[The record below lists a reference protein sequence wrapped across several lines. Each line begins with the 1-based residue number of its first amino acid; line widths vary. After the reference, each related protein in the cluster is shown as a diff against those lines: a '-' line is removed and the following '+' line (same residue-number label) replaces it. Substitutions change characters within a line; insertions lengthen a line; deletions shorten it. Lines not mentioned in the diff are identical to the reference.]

1 MSLPAVF
8 LEVLFCL
15 MLHTEFFR
23 THLAGTS
30 RTLVLGLSYLSVNGE
45 NIHQLEQDKSGPE
58 VPVAISTDV
67 LSLLWFS
74 VFPILP
80 LTVFLPPYLVSRFQ
94 KKNHQWSALWSHL
107 QPLKSLM
114 ALSPQRKI
122 PTFCFSWEPHGFLLV
137 QEETLTPQTFFRQV
151 MWRVWQG
158 LRSCWYF
165 RT

>member
-1 MSLPAVF
+1 MSPPAAF

-74 VFPILP
+74 VFPIPP
-80 LTVFLPPYLVSRFQ
+80 LTVFLPPYFVSCFQ
-94 KKNHQWSALWSHL
+94 KKPPVECSVITPSAIKISNGPVTTEENSHIL
-107 QPLKSLM
+107 FLTGASWISACAGRNSHPSNLFQTRHVKRLTRP
-114 ALSPQRKI
+114 KI
-122 PTFCFSWEPHGFLLV
+122 LLV
-137 QEETLTPQTFFRQV
+137 L
-151 MWRVWQG
+151 
-158 LRSCWYF
+158 
-165 RT
+165 